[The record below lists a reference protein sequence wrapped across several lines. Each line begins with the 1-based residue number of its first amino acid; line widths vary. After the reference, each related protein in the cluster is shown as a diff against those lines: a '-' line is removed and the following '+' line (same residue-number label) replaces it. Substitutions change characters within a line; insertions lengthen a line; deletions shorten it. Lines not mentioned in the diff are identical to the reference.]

1 MMLQLLLQL
10 LKIKSLALEWC
21 YFPFPAGCAGDNWS
35 DYGWEV
41 RESVIL
47 NS

>member
-1 MMLQLLLQL
+1 MMLQFLLQL
-10 LKIKSLALEWC
+10 LKIKPLALELC
-21 YFPFPAGCAGDNWS
+21 CFPFPADCAGDNWS